1 MDVTYLVISE
11 KKAIESYAS
20 DLVSDIF
27 SSVKTSLA
35 HDHSPAGTNRT
46 TVQTHTTSTSEV
58 LVSIISSC
66 AVARLLCTAI

>member
-1 MDVTYLVISE
+1 MDMTYLVVSD
-11 KKAIESYAS
+11 KKVIESYAS

-46 TVQTHTTSTSEV
+46 EVQTHATSTSEL
-58 LVSIISSC
+58 LVSIISIC
-66 AVARLLCTAI
+66 VVARLLCTVT